1 MLVRM
6 RNASQ
11 GWIAKFVA
19 GVIIVVLTI
28 FGFGA
33 FNLFAVNEP
42 AVASVNGEDITERS
56 LAAQI
61 ERSKQ
66 QIRAT
71 YGDSVTEAQLDQFV
85 NEEFALRQL
94 IDTEL
99 MMQASRN
106 LDLTLSDLAFE
117 RVLRSDPQFQTE
129 SGEFDEELLRET
141 LERGGLSV
149 QTLRGLQ
156 EDATV
161 RSQMLRALEDTAFST
176 DSEIRLTT
184 KFDKQVRDISV
195 LEFDL
200 AQFEDPESVT
210 EEDIASYYEL
220 NSDLYM
226 TEGTFDFEYVELK
239 RDQFISEIAL
249 SEEEI
254 QNLYDAD
261 IAARN
266 SNAKRRGRHLLIKV
280 DDNRSD
286 EEALTLISEIRAR
299 VDAGESLEDLA
310 KELSEDEGSKQ
321 DGGDLGFSEREQ
333 WVREFSDSLWSLE
346 LNEISQPVKTSY
358 GYHLIELLEVEDLE
372 LPSID
377 ERREG
382 LLEEHRLA
390 LATDSLKEALTEVDR
405 LAFEQSD
412 SLQSIVDE
420 FDVEINQILAADRFS
435 NEGLLANQSVRSA
448 FMDSD
453 VIENGFNSRVVEIGD
468 TAIVVGRLIGRTE
481 PTLRRYEDVS
491 DDIRQNLAEDAAVA
505 ARDTK
510 LNSVLTQLQEDRNYD
525 GASLAAGS
533 DWVVYERQKRDD
545 FTVDPA
551 ILDAA
556 FAQPLPEDGERVI
569 VTAESEFTPTK
580 YIVTTSRQD
589 LAEYALLDASEQDSM
604 REAALN
610 EAKTRATAAFFA
622 SLRSSASIKTE
633 LFAVE

>member
-161 RSQMLRALEDTAFST
+161 RSQMFRALEDTAFST

>member
-66 QIRAT
+66 QIRAN
-71 YGDSVTEAQLDQFV
+71 YGDSVTEAQIDQFV

-99 MMQASRN
+99 LMQASRD

-129 SGEFDEELLRET
+129 GGEFDEELLRET

-149 QTLRGLQ
+149 QTLRGRQ
-156 EDATV
+156 EDVTV

-176 DSEIRLTT
+176 DAEIRLAA

-200 AQFEDPESVT
+200 GQFEDPDSVT
-210 EEDIASYYEL
+210 EEDIVSYYEL
-220 NSDLYM
+220 NPDLYM

-239 RDQFISEIAL
+239 RDQFISEVAL

-254 QNLYDAD
+254 QDLYDAD
-261 IAARN
+261 IAARE
-266 SNAKRRGRHLLIKV
+266 SNAQRRGRHLLIKV
-280 DDNRSD
+280 DDDRSD
-286 EEALTLISEIRAR
+286 EEALTTILEIRAR
-299 VDAGESLEDLA
+299 IDAGESLGDLA

-321 DGGDLGFSEREQ
+321 DGGDLGFSDREQ

-346 LNEISQPVKTSY
+346 LNEVSQPVKTSY
-358 GYHLIELLEVEDLE
+358 GYHLIELLDVEELE
-372 LPSID
+372 LPAID
-377 ERREG
+377 ERRDG

-390 LATDSLKEALTEVDR
+390 LASDSLQEALTEVDR

-412 SLQSIVDE
+412 SLQPIVDE
-420 FDVEINQILAADRFS
+420 FDVESVEILAVDRFS
-435 NEGLLANQSVRSA
+435 NEGLFANQSVRNA
-448 FMDSD
+448 FLDSD

-481 PTLRRYEDVS
+481 PTLRPYEDVS
-491 DDIRQNLAEDAAVA
+491 NDIRQKLAEEVAIA
-505 ARDTK
+505 ARDAK
-510 LNSVLTQLQEDRNYD
+510 LDDVLTQLLEDRNYD

-556 FAQPLPEDGERVI
+556 FAQPLPVDGERVI
-569 VTAESEFTPTK
+569 VAAESEFTPTK

-589 LAEYALLDASEQDSM
+589 LADYALLDSSEQ
-604 REAALN
+604 EAMLASAQN
-610 EAKTRATAAFFA
+610 DAKLRATAAFFA
-622 SLRSSASIKTE
+622 SLRSEASIKTE
-633 LFAVE
+633 LVAIE

>member
-1 MLVRM
+1 M

-42 AVASVNGEDITERS
+42 AVATVNGEDITERR
-56 LAAQI
+56 LASQI

-66 QIRAT
+66 QLQAA

-99 MMQASRN
+99 LMQASRD

-117 RVLRSDPQFQTE
+117 RVLRSDPQFQSE
-129 SGEFDEELLRET
+129 SGEFDEELLREM

-156 EDATV
+156 EDVTV
-161 RSQMLRALEDTAFST
+161 RDQMLRLLEDTAFST
-176 DSEIRLTT
+176 ASETRLAA

-200 AQFEDPESVT
+200 AQFEDPDNVT
-210 EEDIASYYEL
+210 DEDITTYYEL

-239 RDQFISEIAL
+239 RDQFITDVEL
-249 SEEEI
+249 SDDEI
-254 QNLYDAD
+254 QDLYDAD
-261 IAARN
+261 IAARE
-266 SNAKRRGRHLLIKV
+266 SDAKRRGRHLLIKV
-280 DDNRSD
+280 DDNRTD

-299 VDAGESLEDLA
+299 IDAGESLGDLA
-310 KELSEDEGSKQ
+310 EELSEDEGSRN

-358 GYHLIELLEVEDLE
+358 GYHLIELLEVEALE
-372 LPSID
+372 LPSME

-390 LATDSLKEALTEVDR
+390 LATNSLKEALAEVDR

-412 SLQSIVDE
+412 SLQPIVDE
-420 FDVEINQILAADRFS
+420 FDVAINEIVAVDRFR
-435 NEGLLANQSVRSA
+435 NDDLFANQNVRSA

-453 VIENGFNSRVVEIGD
+453 VVDNGFNSRVVEIGD
-468 TAIVVGRLIGRTE
+468 TAIVVGRLIDRTE
-481 PTLRRYEDVS
+481 PSLRPFEDVS
-491 DDIRQNLAEDAAVA
+491 DGIRQKLAEDAAIA
-505 ARDTK
+505 ARDAK
-510 LNSVLTQLQEDRNYD
+510 LDDVLTQLLADRNYD
-525 GASLAAGS
+525 AASLAAGS
-533 DWVVYERQKRDD
+533 EWVVYERQKRDD

-556 FAQPLPEDGERVI
+556 FAEPLPLDGERVI
-569 VTAESEFTPTK
+569 VAAESEFTPTT

-589 LAEYALLDASEQDSM
+589 LADYTLLDSSEQDSM
-604 REAALN
+604 KASAQN
-610 EAKTRATAAFFA
+610 EAKTRATAAFIA
-622 SLRSSASIKTE
+622 SLRSEASIKTE

>member
-42 AVASVNGEDITERS
+42 AVATVNGEDITERR
-56 LAAQI
+56 LAGQI
-61 ERSKQ
+61 ENSKQ
-66 QIRAT
+66 RFRST
-71 YGDSVTEAQLDQFV
+71 YGDSISEAQLDEFV

-94 IDTEL
+94 IDMEL
-99 MMQASRN
+99 FMQASRD

-117 RVLRSDPQFQTE
+117 RVLRNDPQFQTE
-129 SGEFDEELLRET
+129 SGAFDEELLRET

-156 EDATV
+156 EDASV
-161 RSQMLRALEDTAFST
+161 RSQLLRVIEDTAFST
-176 DSEIRLTT
+176 ASETRLSA

-200 AQFEDPESVT
+200 DQFKESDSVT
-210 EEDIASYYEL
+210 GEDVASYYEL
-220 NSDLYM
+220 NTDLYM
-226 TEGTFDFEYVELK
+226 SEGTFDFEYVELK
-239 RDQFISEIAL
+239 RHLFVSDTEL

-254 QNLYDAD
+254 QDLYDAD
-261 IAARN
+261 VAARE
-266 SNAKRRGRHLLIKV
+266 SNAKRRGRHLLIKI

-286 EEALTLISEIRAR
+286 EEALTLISEIRGR
-299 VDAGESLEDLA
+299 IDAGESLGELA
-310 KELSEDEGSKQ
+310 KELSEDEGSKR

-346 LNEISQPVKTSY
+346 LNEISPPVKTSF
-358 GYHLIELLEVEDLE
+358 GYHLIELLEVEELD
-372 LPSID
+372 LPSL
-377 ERREG
+377 EQRREA
-382 LLEEHRLA
+382 LVEEHRLA

-412 SLQSIVDE
+412 SLQPIVDE
-420 FDVEINQILAADRFS
+420 FGVEINEILAVDRFS
-435 NEGLLANQSVRSA
+435 NDGVFATQSVRNA
-448 FMDSD
+448 FMESD
-453 VIENGFNSRVVEIGD
+453 VIDNGFNSRVVEIGD
-468 TAIVVGRLIGRTE
+468 TSIIVGRLSGRTE
-481 PTLRRYEDVS
+481 PTLRPFETVS
-491 DDIRQNLAEDAAVA
+491 DEIREKLAEEAAIA

-510 LNSVLTQLQEDRNYD
+510 LDSVMTQLLDDRNYD
-525 GASLAAGS
+525 AASLAAGS

-551 ILDAA
+551 VLEAA
-556 FAQPLPEDGERVI
+556 FAKPLPVDGERVI
-569 VTAESEFTPTK
+569 VSAESEFTPTK
-580 YIVTTSRQD
+580 YIVTASRQD
-589 LAEYALLDASEQDSM
+589 LADYALLDTTEQNTLMESSQ
-604 REAALN
+604 N
-610 EAKTRATAAFFA
+610 EAKVLATSAFVA
-622 SLRSSASIKTE
+622 SLRSEASIKTE
-633 LFAVE
+633 LIEIE